1 MNTTLTIEQMDAIMQ
16 IVGYSVVGALLALLI
31 FEIIVWLTHKD

>member
-16 IVGYSVVGALLALLI
+16 IVGYSVVGALIALLC